1 MSGCMTD
8 SAQVQRI
15 NAQLERGLHKPSG
28 RRGCVIFEV
37 AGTCELQG
45 IDGRS
50 FYAKR
55 EDLNNTETWERLP

>member
-1 MSGCMTD
+1 MSSMTE
-8 SAQVQRI
+8 SALVQRI
-15 NAQLERGLHKPSG
+15 NKQLERWLHKPSG

-55 EDLNNTETWERLP
+55 EDLKNTETWERLP

>member
-1 MSGCMTD
+1 MNGMEQ
-8 SAQVQRI
+8 SATVRRI
-15 NAQLERGLHKPSG
+15 NAQLERWHHKPSG

-55 EDLNNTETWERLP
+55 ADMNNPDVWERLK